1 VHADL
6 LMSGTSEQKVAG
18 RHELERAGALMQETG
33 ARIFEAFI
41 NVANVELSN
50 IPQISTKA
58 S

>member
-1 VHADL
+1 
-6 LMSGTSEQKVAG
+6 
-18 RHELERAGALMQETG
+18 MQETG

-41 NVANVELSN
+41 NVVNVELSN